1 MKWKV
6 LIIVIIIIC
15 IVGYFYQKK
24 KVPSQD
30 LIVNTVPPE
39 LIIGDVASKNK
50 LDFTIKVISSEF
62 MEIETDS
69 LLKIDIRNATFDQHG
84 NDATEES
91 LFNYMKT
98 VEVGDHVELLSNSN
112 ELLSDH
118 VLRVNSLSNLKIGGS
133 WDK

>member
-6 LIIVIIIIC
+6 LIIVFIIIC
-15 IVGYFYQKK
+15 IGGYFYQKK

-30 LIVNTVPPE
+30 LIVNTIPPE
-39 LIIGDVASKNK
+39 LIIGDVASKNE

-62 MEIETDS
+62 MEIKTDS

-84 NDATEES
+84 NDATEEI

-112 ELLSDH
+112 ELLSNH